1 MKKPRALFFI
11 KSLRRNP
18 SDEIIDIEGDMNF
31 QSIPKA
37 KGAYLI
43 LSSKER
49 FIYPSGKS
57 RVIYIGMSSDLRER
71 IKSHIVNYD
80 KLKGIPKNQ
89 RKNFWYYSRYN
100 YMVKYGSRIIWYTTK
115 GTETPKSL
123 ESKLIEDFYSQFH
136 SLPIGNGAFSY

>member
-1 MKKPRALFFI
+1 MKKPVILKFI
-11 KSLRRNP
+11 QSVSRNP
-18 SDEIIDIEGDMNF
+18 SNQISNIERDIDF
-31 QSIPKA
+31 YSIPESS
-37 KGAYLI
+37 GAYLI
-43 LSSKER
+43 LSSKEE

-57 RVIYIGMSSDLRER
+57 RVIYIGMSTNLRR
-71 IKSHIVNYD
+71 SIKNHVKNFD
-80 KLKGIPKNQ
+80 ELKGIPKNK

-100 YMVKYGSRIIWYTTK
+100 YMVKFGCRIIWYTTK